1 MGRHRC
7 YTTCRSSLLP
17 MRDESDPRDSSGYTR
32 STTASD
38 AARSER
44 SHESS
49 KSLLQLPTQRSA
61 TPFCHGLRKPEP
73 DAEALDNTDDFCI
86 EVRGAVKDQVARVRL
101 VWKGL
106 ADLLHNPGAGRM
118 LCGTSMRNSPPI
130 MRDHEEAVEHPE
142 GQCRHSEEVHR
153 GNGLT
158 MITKKSS
165 PPLGW
170 LETPRCLPHPARDG
184 PFRNI
189 KAKHLEFP
197 MNARRTPRCDSQP
210 PCGRWVV
217 GQFEIPLAESES
229 LATSDL

>member
-1 MGRHRC
+1 MPSASRQVCGHNSPSPHCRLDSQCLEKVDSGCQVVAVMQSAKPRHGYNSAGCMGRHRC

-142 GQCRHSEEVHR
+142 GQCRHTGSRLLGAFRIQRETVRSEISKPSI
-153 GNGLT
+153 L
-158 MITKKSS
+158 S
-165 PPLGW
+165 
-170 LETPRCLPHPARDG
+170 
-184 PFRNI
+184 
-189 KAKHLEFP
+189 FP
-197 MNARRTPRCDSQP
+197 
-210 PCGRWVV
+210 
-217 GQFEIPLAESES
+217 
-229 LATSDL
+229 